1 MTFVRVWP
9 VDNVDIVDNEGDVA
23 RTPGAAHRR

>member
-9 VDNVDIVDNEGDVA
+9 VDNVDIVDNKGDVA
-23 RTPGAAHRR
+23 RTAGAAHRR